1 MIYTDVLSDLLSQP
15 DDNLTKKYKPR
26 GTPIRKNNY
35 YRKYYLD
42 NGKFEEISL
51 SDQLHTR
58 EMRVAIVKRWL
69 EIKFTEN
76 TNEALFCL
84 IKEQK
89 FSRMF
94 ISCLFHLME
103 LGDSNADRFHLFV
116 NTIIINS
123 SKLLKW
129 LPNNF
134 KNSSEKIRRR
144 EFIRFKYLHKRY
156 TTDTKITL
164 EEITKRIG
172 IEVNDNEL
180 NILNKTRDIYDYQ
193 DKVELVKK
201 ENNLELF
208 KKITNRMEHF
218 EILLDSDYFFIV
230 FELLIDIK
238 NNNDFFEKLYLRR
251 PDLFKQDEEPVYLPI
266 NEQPRRRDN
275 ELYKLVNG
283 EESPALLPAPEVAE
297 PEVAEPEVAPEPTP
311 PPAPA
316 PAPEAAVSPEVAP
329 EVAEPPEATTA
340 VAPAPAPGYASFE
353 HPIGSERKTPYYD
366 APPPVGDKPKGGSRV
381 RSKKKSFNES
391 SKKSKR
397 INYN

>member
-42 NGKFEEISL
+42 DTQFEEISL

-58 EMRVAIVKRWL
+58 EMRVALVKRWL
-69 EIKFTEN
+69 EIKYTEN

-123 SKLLKW
+123 SELLKW

-156 TTDTKITL
+156 TTDTKITK
-164 EEITKRIG
+164 EEIKKRIG
-172 IEVNDNEL
+172 IEVTDNEL
-180 NILNKTRDIYDYQ
+180 IILNKTRDIYDYQ

-201 ENNLELF
+201 EKNLKLF

-230 FELLIDIK
+230 FELLIDI
-238 NNNDFFEKLYLRR
+238 NNNIDFFEKLYLHLS
-251 PDLFKQDEEPVYLPI
+251 DLFKQDEEPVYVPI
-266 NEQPRRRDN
+266 LEQKQPDKMHKNNQIKYTKEQP
-275 ELYKLVNG
+275 EKI
-283 EESPALLPAPEVAE
+283 
-297 PEVAEPEVAPEPTP
+297 
-311 PPAPA
+311 
-316 PAPEAAVSPEVAP
+316 
-329 EVAEPPEATTA
+329 
-340 VAPAPAPGYASFE
+340 
-353 HPIGSERKTPYYD
+353 H
-366 APPPVGDKPKGGSRV
+366 
-381 RSKKKSFNES
+381 KK
-391 SKKSKR
+391 
-397 INYN
+397 